1 MNVELL
7 KVEYLLSNANLFF
20 NHSLN
25 ITSKKKKKWE
35 TESISEDYGFL
46 ILMHMSNRKSQWL
59 TFQYQFQK

>member
-25 ITSKKKKKWE
+25 ITSKKKKKE
-35 TESISEDYGFL
+35 EK
-46 ILMHMSNRKSQWL
+46 HNQ
-59 TFQYQFQK
+59 

>member
-25 ITSKKKKKWE
+25 ITSKKKKKKE
-35 TESISEDYGFL
+35 EKHNQLVKTTAF
-46 ILMHMSNRKSQWL
+46 
-59 TFQYQFQK
+59 